1 MDVPNCF
8 AKNCRTLV
16 ERTGS
21 HVVVL
26 AFLCPGCI
34 NCEHDSNELDRQHL
48 NHMQTVLTVLPAKE
62 LDLVKAREL
71 ASRLKRRGLIA
82 DWQPLVEAK
91 GIKIILK
98 LDTSPRR
105 RSAIT
110 DEFVQ
115 VGYEVH
121 DDI

>member
-1 MDVPNCF
+1 MSWSWHSCVP
-8 AKNCRTLV
+8 
-16 ERTGS
+16 
-21 HVVVL
+21 VVSIVNTIRMSWT
-26 AFLCPGCI
+26 ANTF
-34 NCEHDSNELDRQHL
+34 

-105 RSAIT
+105 RSAIA